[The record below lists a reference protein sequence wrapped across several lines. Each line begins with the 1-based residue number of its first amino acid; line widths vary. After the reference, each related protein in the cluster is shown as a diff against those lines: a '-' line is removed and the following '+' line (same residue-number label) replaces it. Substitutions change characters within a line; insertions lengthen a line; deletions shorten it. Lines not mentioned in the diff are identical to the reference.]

1 MEFEELV
8 EEEINPGVIEKF
20 LDQLPERVFH
30 LGFRV
35 VLAALA
41 FLMGV
46 QIIRL
51 IRKFLKKALT
61 KSRVDESAVHFIDS
75 FAKFGLYFVL
85 ILLIASE
92 LGVDAASILALLGSA
107 SVAIGLA
114 VQGSLSNFAGGV
126 LLLILKPFVTGEY
139 IKDAAGNEGTVEA
152 VDVFYTQLVTPDNRI
167 VVLPNGNL
175 ANGTITNFTRCR
187 ERRLDIPVGIAYQED
202 IRKARDVLEQAARQE
217 PGVIKDREIRVFV
230 DSLGESS
237 VNLTVRCW
245 VLQEEYWNTKWQLTE
260 QVKYALD
267 EAGISIPFPQMDVH
281 IQRSVQPFGQTEA
294 ELK

>member
-1 MEFEELV
+1 MEIEELV

-20 LDQLPERVFH
+20 LDQLPEKAFH

-41 FLMGV
+41 FLIGV
-46 QIIRL
+46 QVIRL
-51 IRKFLKKALT
+51 LRRFLKKALT
-61 KSRVDESAVHFIDS
+61 RSHIDEGAIHFIDS
-75 FAKFGLYFVL
+75 FTKFALYFVL
-85 ILLIASE
+85 ILLIASG

-139 IKDAAGNEGTVEA
+139 IKDASGNEGTVEA
-152 VDVFYTQLVTPDNRI
+152 VDVFYTQLLTPDNRI

-187 ERRLDIPVGIAYQED
+187 ERRIDISIGIAYQED
-202 IRKARDVLEQAARQE
+202 IRKAREVLEQAANRE
-217 PGVIKDREIRVFV
+217 TGVMKEREIRVFV

-237 VNLTVRCW
+237 VNLILRCW
-245 VLQEEYWNTKWQLTE
+245 ALQEMYWDTKWQLTE
-260 QVKYALD
+260 QAKYALD

-281 IQRSVQPFGQTEA
+281 VQRS
-294 ELK
+294 